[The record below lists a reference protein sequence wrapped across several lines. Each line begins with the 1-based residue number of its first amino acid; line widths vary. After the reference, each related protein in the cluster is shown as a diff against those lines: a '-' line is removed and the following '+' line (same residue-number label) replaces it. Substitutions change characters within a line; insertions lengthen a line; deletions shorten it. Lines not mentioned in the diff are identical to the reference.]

1 MVLERSFY
9 ENFSGSKKHEGFDV
23 NANIDLSGKDADG
36 NKQQQPGQ
44 TTLPSTTAEGKY
56 QLDDTREE
64 VRSTVG
70 PGNIIIRDKDKQ
82 AELDA
87 AGQTAALDDLNRDP
101 DKAYEITKDKHVEI
115 DYYLSDTS
123 IQQAYE
129 AGKTVVEVV
138 GNAVDRMIDDGKP
151 APATANLKPYLNDP
165 DVLAQLDQCQSQASA
180 DFNPLHWIVTSAYAG
195 AMCQIKT
202 AGGVVAIG
210 SADAALLSG
219 LQTEAAIGF
228 GIAALIAS
236 PIVLLTTDPAGN
248 QKDQTVTLANGT
260 VVSVQGAG
268 EQLNRNVS
276 IAANGSTTTLIVSD
290 DGFGGL
296 IISGGS
302 INGQPMTNGELERAK
317 RDLNNAGYDVVLSES
332 ASGSG
337 SSKTG
342 ASKGGSGA
350 AAGAPDPDD
359 RDPFKRPNSNLQKG
373 DKIDLDSFD
382 ERVKVDGE
390 TRYEDSKS
398 GCQIVKD
405 RAGTNSHGGSA
416 WKLLDKSGNRV
427 GTLNSDGTYLRK

>member
-1 MVLERSFY
+1 M
-9 ENFSGSKKHEGFDV
+9 
-23 NANIDLSGKDADG
+23 
-36 NKQQQPGQ
+36 
-44 TTLPSTTAEGKY
+44 
-56 QLDDTREE
+56 
-64 VRSTVG
+64 RSTVG

-82 AELDA
+82 AELEA
-87 AGQTAALDDLNRDP
+87 SGQTAALDDLNRDP

-123 IQQAYE
+123 VKQAYE

-138 GNAVDRMIDDGKP
+138 GNAVDRMIDDGKL

-219 LQTEAAIGF
+219 LQAEAVVGL
-228 GIAALIAS
+228 GIAALIAA
-236 PIVLLTTDPAGN
+236 PIVLLTAGPAGN
-248 QKDQTVTLANGT
+248 QKDQTVTLDNGAI
-260 VVSVQGAG
+260 VSVTGVGDQFD
-268 EQLNRNVS
+268 RKVS
-276 IAANGSTTTLIVSD
+276 ITENGNNTNLIVSD

-302 INGQPMTNGELERAK
+302 INGQSMTYGELERAK
-317 RDLNNAGYDVVLSES
+317 RDLNNAGYDVSLSEN
-332 ASGSG
+332 ASGSA

-373 DKIDLDSFD
+373 DKIDLDRFD

-390 TRYEDSKS
+390 TRYEDPKS
-398 GCQIVKD
+398 GYQIVKD

-416 WKLLDKSGNRV
+416 
-427 GTLNSDGTYLRK
+427 